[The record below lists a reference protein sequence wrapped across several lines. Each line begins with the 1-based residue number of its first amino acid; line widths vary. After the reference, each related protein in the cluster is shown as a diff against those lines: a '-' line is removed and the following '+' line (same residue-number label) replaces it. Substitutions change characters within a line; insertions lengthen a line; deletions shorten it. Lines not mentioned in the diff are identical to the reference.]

1 MSDITHIPPV
11 YDPKKAQQ
19 VLWAGMIGML
29 ATGFPFTILTVALNL
44 IAVDF
49 GVSEAFAAWTVSAPM
64 LVSAAA
70 LPLIGKL
77 GDMFGHRR
85 IFIGGIL
92 GSTVFAFM
100 CMVAWDIWSLIAF
113 RVLSMV
119 MAGATGPSAM
129 AILFHVYPPQHRTQ
143 AISWWSMG
151 GPGAAA
157 LGLILGG
164 PFVELLGWRSVF
176 LLQAAT
182 GIGAVILAWRVLP
195 ETERQPAKFDHVGNL
210 ILLVAL
216 SCLLFVIGAFAEPGV
231 STAWL
236 VSAGILGFV
245 GLGVFLLYESS
256 ISDPIVPPAL
266 FLRRNFN
273 APVICNFFL
282 QMSYLGALIATP
294 LVLIDHF
301 GYSVSVA
308 AVLML
313 TRTFSLTLASPLG
326 GVIATQWGERLGTVL
341 GVLLQAGG
349 LVLVAAGVYVTSV
362 PILLLGLVLQ
372 GIGHGIAMPPLA
384 AIIATAVPSS
394 QFGMASGM
402 SRLAGQIGSSF
413 GLSLFGVLLTLPD
426 DVMSLPTIFAIGA
439 AIAFVAAVPASLLSM
454 KHRRQLATQKTGD

>member
-1 MSDITHIPPV
+1 
-11 YDPKKAQQ
+11 
-19 VLWAGMIGML
+19 ML

-44 IAVDF
+44 IAAEF

-70 LPLIGKL
+70 LPVIGKL

-92 GSTVFAFM
+92 GSTIFAFASM
-100 CMVAWDIWSLIAF
+100 LAWDIWSLIAF

-119 MAGATGPSAM
+119 LAGATGPSAM

-157 LGLILGG
+157 LGLIIGG
-164 PFVELLGWRSVF
+164 PFVEMFGWRSVF
-176 LLQAAT
+176 LVQAAA
-182 GIGAVILAWRVLP
+182 GIGAVILAWKVLP
-195 ETERQPAKFDHVGNL
+195 ETTRQPARFDHVGNL

-216 SCLLFVIGAFAEPGV
+216 SCLLFVIGAFAEPDV
-231 STAWL
+231 ATSFKI
-236 VSAGILGFV
+236 SAGIA
-245 GLGVFLLYESS
+245 GLIGLVVFLFYEAS
-256 ISDPIVPPAL
+256 ISDPIVPPAML
-266 FLRRNFN
+266 RRRNFN
-273 APVICNFFL
+273 APAISNFFL

-294 LVLIDHF
+294 LVLIDRF
-301 GYSVSVA
+301 GFSVSVA
-308 AVLML
+308 AILML

-326 GVIATQWGERLGTVL
+326 GLIATQWGERLGAVIGILCQTS
-341 GVLLQAGG
+341 G
-349 LVLVAAGVYVTSV
+349 LFMVAAGVYATSV
-362 PILLLGLVLQ
+362 PIVLLGLVLQ
-372 GIGHGIAMPPLA
+372 GVGHGIAMPPLA
-384 AIIATAVPSS
+384 SIIATAVPAT

-426 DVMSLPTIFAIGA
+426 DIVSLPAIFAIGGG
-439 AIAFVAAVPASLLSM
+439 IALVAALPASTLSM
-454 KHRRQLATQKTGD
+454 KHRKNPDG